1 MFSGKR
7 KTFNKKICEDEL
19 IKDIIREIK
28 DKYKYSL
35 HSDNIKNQNKQKTLA
50 RNRSNFSTINI
61 KKSYVPL
68 KNQNSLINNLQY
80 KITKESLIIEL
91 REELKYHLKFNLIY
105 KNFLSKVIK
114 LKDVVK
120 ENKEKVE
127 ENAKLLREAF
137 KDRFNI
143 VDQYEKTIS
152 LLNIEKKDIIK
163 ANKDIIKMREN
174 TNRELQKQFNE
185 VTDQTNEQR
194 IKIEEIGKKLS
205 LLQYKKDHIEE
216 ELQSQLN
223 KEEINYDDHLKEYK
237 TLINKYEYFLEEY
250 NSYDKTGN
258 EIAKQEVKLFDNTKV
273 KNMLIEEDLNIKL
286 NEKLLKRNN
295 LMNKKNKIQNEIKML
310 EEKIREQQ
318 LIEEKKKL
326 SKKVPSFRTK
336 LSNSLSNLKSTKN
349 KKY

>member
-7 KTFNKKICEDEL
+7 KTFHKKINEDEL
-19 IKDIIREIK
+19 LKDLIREIN

-35 HSDNIKNQNKQKTLA
+35 HSDNIGNQNKQKSLI

-61 KKSYVPL
+61 NKSNLPL
-68 KNQNSLINNLQY
+68 KKQNSLIHNLQY

-91 REELKYHLKFNLIY
+91 REELKYHIKFNIIY

-127 ENAKLLREAF
+127 ENAKLLRESF

-152 LLNIEKKDIIK
+152 LLDMEKKDIIR
-163 ANKDIIKMREN
+163 ANKDILKMREN
-174 TNRELQKQFNE
+174 STRELQKQFNE
-185 VTDQTNEQR
+185 VTEQTNEQR
-194 IKIEEIGKKLS
+194 KKIEELGKKVN
-205 LLQYKKDHIEE
+205 LLQYKNDHIQE
-216 ELQSQLN
+216 ELQSKLN
-223 KEEINYDDHLKEYK
+223 NEETNYDDTLKKYK
-237 TLINKYEYFLEEY
+237 TLTNKYDYFLEEY

-258 EIAKQEVKLFDNTKV
+258 EITKQEVKLFDNTKV
-273 KNMLIEEDLNIKL
+273 KNILIEEDLKIKL
-286 NEKLLKRNN
+286 NEKLLKKNN
-295 LMNKKNKIQNEIKML
+295 LMNKKNNIKNEIKLL
-310 EEKIREQQ
+310 EDKIKEQQ
-318 LIEEKKKL
+318 LIDEKKKL

-336 LSNSLSNLKSTKN
+336 LSSTSNYLKSTKN

>member
-35 HSDNIKNQNKQKTLA
+35 HSDIIKNQNKQKTLA

-61 KKSYVPL
+61 KKSYAPL

-216 ELQSQLN
+216 ELQSELN

-237 TLINKYEYFLEEY
+237 TLINKYDYFLEEY

>member
-7 KTFNKKICEDEL
+7 KKFQKNISEDDL
-19 IKDIIREIK
+19 IKDIIREIN
-28 DKYKYSL
+28 DKYQYSL
-35 HSDNIKNQNKQKTLA
+35 HLNNKKNQNKKKTLA
-50 RNRSNFSTINI
+50 RNRSNFSTINVD
-61 KKSYVPL
+61 KSNRPL
-68 KNQNSLINNLQY
+68 KKQNSLIYNLQY

-127 ENAKLLREAF
+127 ENAKLLKEAF

-163 ANKDIIKMREN
+163 ANEDIIKMRKN
-174 TNRELQKQFNE
+174 SNREMQKQFNE
-185 VTDQTNEQR
+185 VTNQTNDQR
-194 IKIEEIGKKLS
+194 IKIEELGKKVS

-216 ELQSQLN
+216 DLQSQLN
-223 KEEINYDDHLKEYK
+223 NEEIKYADHLKEYK
-237 TLINKYEYFLEEY
+237 TLTNKYDYFLEEY

-258 EIAKQEVKLFDNTKV
+258 EMAKQEVKLFDNTKV
-273 KNMLIEEDLNIKL
+273 KNILIEEDLKVKL
-286 NEKLLKRNN
+286 NEKLLKKTN
-295 LMNKKNKIQNEIKML
+295 LMNKKNNIKNEIKML
-310 EEKIREQQ
+310 EEKIRDQQ

-336 LSNSLSNLKSTKN
+336 LSNSSHNLKS

>member
-7 KTFNKKICEDEL
+7 KTFQKKLCEDDL
-19 IKDIIREIK
+19 IKDIIREIN

-35 HSDNIKNQNKQKTLA
+35 HSGNIKNQNKQKTLA

-61 KKSYVPL
+61 KKSTQPL
-68 KNQNSLINNLQY
+68 KKQNSLVYNLQY

-91 REELKYHLKFNLIY
+91 REELKYHLKFNIIY

-127 ENAKLLREAF
+127 ENAKLLKEAF

-152 LLNIEKKDIIK
+152 LLDIEKKDIIK
-163 ANKDIIKMREN
+163 ANKDIIKMRQN
-174 TNRELQKQFNE
+174 INRDLQKQFNE

-194 IKIEEIGKKLS
+194 KKIEELGKKVD
-205 LLQYKKDHIEE
+205 LLQYQKDHIQE

-223 KEEINYDDHLKEYK
+223 KEEINYDDHVKEYK
-237 TLINKYEYFLEEY
+237 TLINKYDYFLEEY

-258 EIAKQEVKLFDNTKV
+258 EIAKQEV
-273 KNMLIEEDLNIKL
+273 
-286 NEKLLKRNN
+286 
-295 LMNKKNKIQNEIKML
+295 
-310 EEKIREQQ
+310 
-318 LIEEKKKL
+318 
-326 SKKVPSFRTK
+326 
-336 LSNSLSNLKSTKN
+336 NS
-349 KKY
+349 